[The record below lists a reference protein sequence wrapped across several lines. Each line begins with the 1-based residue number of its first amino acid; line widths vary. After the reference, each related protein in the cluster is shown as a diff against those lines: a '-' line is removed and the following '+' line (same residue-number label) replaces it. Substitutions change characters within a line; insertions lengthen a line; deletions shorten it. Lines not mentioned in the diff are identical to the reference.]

1 MHIMSDN
8 KVAIIVV
15 TYNPDILVL
24 QNNIATYMQQA
35 NLTLLVDNS
44 DDNSIRSNISKFADS
59 LSNVKLIQLPE
70 NTGIANAQNVGI
82 EFLIVHGFEYYI
94 EIDQDTQLP
103 EDYVASMI
111 ESFVLLSNDGHKIG
125 GIGPIAISK
134 ETGEPYHRR
143 TKNIGII
150 EVPQTLSSGFF
161 SSIEVCKQVGSKN
174 NDFFIDYVDWEWCWR
189 ARRLGYNIYVNTD
202 INITH
207 MLGDGH
213 KQFLFFKIGISSPIR
228 EYYTYRN
235 SLYLIF
241 GNIAPASWK
250 IKRIFIHLLKPLLY
264 LSLPDGFLRIRYL
277 SKGLIDFLLGKK
289 GKYN

>member
-1 MHIMSDN
+1 MSDN

-174 NDFFIDYVDWEWCWR
+174 NDFFIDYVDWEW
-189 ARRLGYNIYVNTD
+189 
-202 INITH
+202 
-207 MLGDGH
+207 
-213 KQFLFFKIGISSPIR
+213 
-228 EYYTYRN
+228 
-235 SLYLIF
+235 
-241 GNIAPASWK
+241 
-250 IKRIFIHLLKPLLY
+250 
-264 LSLPDGFLRIRYL
+264 
-277 SKGLIDFLLGKK
+277 
-289 GKYN
+289 